1 MRKILGVHVVAD
13 NAGEVIYAASL
24 SVKLGLTV
32 DDLKETLAPYLTM
45 AEGSKLAAVAF
56 DKVLSK
62 LSWCAG

>member
-32 DDLKETLAPYLTM
+32 DDLKETLY
-45 AEGSKLAAVAF
+45 
-56 DKVLSK
+56 K
-62 LSWCAG
+62 LS